1 MERNTIMY
9 NKELLNDLYERI
21 VRTIDISNDMFDEAE
36 KAYMDMGA
44 WIDKETP
51 AYKIG
56 IYAQGSFA
64 LGTVI
69 KPIGDSEDYDL
80 DLVCEFERQYGLSA
94 KELKIDVVKPLLEK
108 YKKTKC
114 ELENKKRCWHVEYED
129 LPIFHMDIIPAIY
142 RTSYI
147 DITNHDEE
155 YDTYGYI
162 GSNPKGYIDWFNGKK
177 AERRKV
183 LCENYCK
190 ENREIIKCSADIE
203 KIKEYH
209 LKTPLQKAIQLL
221 KRHRDIM
228 FKDDKDN
235 RKPISIIITTIAA
248 DLYRNEDNIVDTLS
262 NFFNNAESYIESHK
276 MGGVYH
282 IDNPCYTG
290 KDERENFADKW
301 EEHPERKD
309 AFFSWLKKA
318 KRDLIDTRLYQFNRV
333 DMANNL
339 KEALGESTT
348 VRVFNQ
354 MAQEDRDA
362 IEKQQRKID
371 TATGSISSSGSVS
384 IPRNHHYG
392 KTLS

>member
-1 MERNTIMY
+1 MY
-9 NKELLNDLYERI
+9 RKEQLNDLYERM
-21 VRTIDISNDMFDEAE
+21 VKAIDISNEMFDKAE
-36 KAYMDMGA
+36 KEYTDLGN
-44 WIDKETP
+44 WIDRATP
-51 AYKIG
+51 QYKIS
-56 IYAQGSFA
+56 IYPQGSFA

-69 KPIGDSEDYDL
+69 KPIEDSDDYDL
-80 DLVCEFERQYGLSA
+80 DLVCEFDRQYGLSA
-94 KELKIDVVKPLLEK
+94 KELKIDLVKPLLEK
-108 YKKTKC
+108 YKKTKN
-114 ELENKKRCWHVEYED
+114 EIENKHRCWHVEYED
-129 LPIFHMDIIPAIY
+129 VPNFHMDVVPAV
-142 RTSYI
+142 SKVNYI
-147 DITNHDEE
+147 NITDHDEE
-155 YDTYGYI
+155 CDTYGYI

-177 AERRKV
+177 AERRKA

-276 MGGVYH
+276 IGGVYH

-309 AFFSWLKKA
+309 AFFCWLKKA
-318 KRDLIDTRLYQFNRV
+318 KQDLIDKKLYQFNKI
-333 DMANNL
+333 DMATNL

-348 VRVFNQ
+348 IRVFNQ
-354 MAQEDRDA
+354 LAQEDRNA

-384 IPRNHHYG
+384 IPQNHHYG
-392 KTLS
+392 KALS